1 MGIFVDLRR
10 RFVFILFF
18 LPPREVAILGQPKR
32 TKSERKT
39 TDGWAVLAARWE
51 GKKLVFLKMGSLERT
66 GMRRGEGW
74 ERFSTLWGF

>member
-51 GKKLVFLKMGSLERT
+51 GKKLVF
-66 GMRRGEGW
+66 
-74 ERFSTLWGF
+74 